1 MIHEED
7 LTKEQNAFIDATEEW
22 IDDADMRFQRVN
34 VILAH
39 EYTRDYN
46 KPQERPD
53 INTIRKVCVMEGLS

>member
-7 LTKEQNAFIDATEEW
+7 LTQEQNAFIDALEEW
-22 IDDADMRFQRVN
+22 IDDTDVQFQRVD
-34 VILAH
+34 VILDH

-53 INTIRKVCVMEGLS
+53 IDTIKRVCVMEGMS